1 MESTPVAPVVSVL
14 DGSLA
19 AAFADVTDPRRT
31 GSVVYPLPAVLTLVA
46 AALLAGQTSVLA
58 IAQWAARQAG
68 AQREAFGFPPG
79 RTPCQTT
86 LHRLLRNLEG
96 VPLAALQRATA
107 APTAAPEPDPPAAP
121 ALQGV
126 AIDGKGHRGRLRR
139 TGASYAKHAVC
150 ALEHTAGR
158 VLAHA
163 SLGPRPDLPPT
174 ELDAVPELLA
184 QLAWRGRVLTA
195 DSLYCQ
201 RTICQTVCAA
211 GGAYV
216 LPVTGNQ
223 PRLQAFVQAHFTAEQ
238 AQRPDQTAG
247 TQTAWTEEA
256 GHGRTQDRRELTI
269 VPIAANPL
277 AWPDLAQVYR
287 LVRTWQLQGTRHR
300 SVRYGITSLTPQQA
314 SAAQVLALRRGHW
327 LIENALHRQKDVLF
341 REDASQVHRGSA
353 PAVLSLLRDAAIHLL
368 HLTGSRD
375 LAARTRALSQFPH
388 QALALVCHPVPT
400 RA

>member
-1 MESTPVAPVVSVL
+1 MEFTPATPVVSVL

-58 IAQWAARQAG
+58 IAQWAARQAD

-96 VPLAALQRATA
+96 TPLAALQRATA
-107 APTAAPEPDPPAAP
+107 AAPEPEPPAAP
-121 ALQGV
+121 DPPVAPVLQGV

-150 ALEHTAGR
+150 ALEHTTGR

-163 SLGPRPDLPPT
+163 PLGPRPHLPPT
-174 ELDAVPELLA
+174 ELDAVPDLLA
-184 QLAWRGRVLTA
+184 QLSWRGRVLTA

-211 GGAYV
+211 GGDYL

-223 PRLQAFVQAHFTAEQ
+223 PRLQAFVQACLTSDPSP
-238 AQRPDQTAG
+238 RVG
-247 TQTAWTEEA
+247 QTAWTEEA
-256 GHGRTQDRRELTI
+256 GHGRTQDRRELTLL
-269 VPIAANPL
+269 PIAANPL
-277 AWPDLAQVYR
+277 AWPGLAQVFR
-287 LVRTWQLQGTRHR
+287 LVRTWQAQGTSHQ
-300 SVRYGITSLTPQQA
+300 SVRYGITSLAAHQA
-314 SAAQVLALRRGHW
+314 SPAQVLALRRGHW
-327 LIENALHRQKDVLF
+327 IIENALHRQKDVLF
-341 REDASQVHRGSA
+341 REDASQVHQGSA
-353 PAVLSLLRDAAIHLL
+353 PTVLSLLRDAAITLL

-375 LAARTRALSQFPH
+375 LAARTRALSQSPH
-388 QALALVCHPVPT
+388 QAFALVCHPLPT

>member
-1 MESTPVAPVVSVL
+1 MESTPGPTVVSVL

-58 IAQWAARQAG
+58 IAQWAARQAD

-96 VPLAALQRATA
+96 TPLAALQRATA
-107 APTAAPEPDPPAAP
+107 AVPEPDLPAAP

-150 ALEHTAGR
+150 ALEHTTGR

-163 SLGPRPDLPPT
+163 VLGPRPALPPT
-174 ELDAVPELLA
+174 ELDAVPDLLA
-184 QLAWRGRVLTA
+184 QLSWRGRVLTA

-201 RTICQTVCAA
+201 RTIGQTVRAA
-211 GGAYV
+211 GGDYL
-216 LPVTGNQ
+216 LPVRGNQ
-223 PRLQAFVQAHFTAEQ
+223 PRLQAFVQAHFTE
-238 AQRPDQTAG
+238 AQPQG
-247 TQTAWTEEA
+247 VGQTAWTEEA
-256 GHGRTQDRRELTI
+256 GHGRTQDRREVTI
-269 VPIAANPL
+269 LPIAANPL
-277 AWPDLAQVYR
+277 AWPGLAQVYR
-287 LVRTWQLQGTRHR
+287 LVRTWQAQGTLHH
-300 SVRYGITSLTPQQA
+300 SIRYGITSLTPERA

-327 LIENALHRQKDVLF
+327 VIENALHRQKDVLF
-341 REDASQVHRGSA
+341 REDASQVHQGSA
-353 PAVLSLLRDAAIHLL
+353 PAVLSLLRDAAITLL

-388 QALALVCHPVPT
+388 QAFALVCHPVPT